1 MKRATRDEHL
11 FAPGC
16 KRILS
21 LDGGGLRGILT
32 LSYLRKLEAIL
43 RERHAGD
50 PDFRLSDYFDLIGGT
65 STGAIIASLL
75 ATGRSVA
82 EIGSLYRE
90 LGQMVFRKTPWRMG
104 VFSPKFESG
113 PLKTALANQLGNITL
128 GSPEI
133 RTGLVLISK
142 RLDTGSLWPIHNNP
156 RGRYFD
162 APDDDPTAKPNKDLL
177 LRDVVRASCAAP
189 HYFEPEPIE
198 IGNSVTGAFIDGGV
212 SPFNNPALLLLML
225 VSLEGYRFRWPLGED
240 DLLLVSFGTG
250 YQEARYTAED
260 VLKMSPALVAA
271 RSLGSIVQDCNVLA
285 QTMLQWVG
293 RCAVSN
299 TIGTG
304 NSATGDL
311 VFDSI
316 GGQKGFV
323 FGSGSPRFAIMTMV
337 GSTHNVGIGI
347 SPSAGI
353 KLHVN
358 GAIFATGVMNYMFA
372 EHFDQEPGRVASMV
386 LFGNALAILTIPLA
400 LTYALP
406 RFT

>member
-1 MKRATRDEHL
+1 MKRASRDEHL

-32 LSYLRKLEAIL
+32 LSYLRKLESIL
-43 RERHAGD
+43 RERHNAD
-50 PDFRLSDYFDLIGGT
+50 ADFRLSDYFDLIGGT

-75 ATGRSVA
+75 ATGRSVD

-90 LGQMVFRKTPWRMG
+90 LGQTVFRKTPWRMG

-113 PLKTALANQLGNITL
+113 PLKTALANQLGSITL

-142 RLDTGSLWPIHNNP
+142 RLDTGSVWPIHNNP
-156 RGRYFD
+156 RGRYFN

-225 VSLEGYRFRWPLGED
+225 VSLEGYSFRWPLGED

-250 YQEARYTAED
+250 YQEARFTAEE

-299 TIGTG
+299 TID
-304 NSATGDL
+304 SEIGDL
-311 VFDSI
+311 ANDSF
-316 GGQKGFV
+316 GGAKWVTYLRYDALIEPGWLK
-323 FGSGSPRFAIMTMV
+323 REL
-337 GSTHNVGIGI
+337 GITVT
-347 SPSAGI
+347 PTQA
-353 KLHVN
+353 N
-358 GAIFATGVMNYMFA
+358 DIFALDRFENAEILSHMGEEA
-372 EHFDQEPGRVASMV
+372 ARRQLLPEHF
-386 LFGNALAILTIPLA
+386 
-400 LTYALP
+400 P
-406 RFT
+406 RCFDLDSAEQRT